1 MAIYNLKN
9 EYEAQ
14 NFLEHARQLV
24 LEAGKKDFCMVELKK
39 KHPQRTLQQ
48 NKYLYVLLGYYAQ
61 EFGYSIDEVKQDI
74 FKRQCNKDLFERSRV
89 NKRGNEVVYLRSS
102 AELSTSEMTLAIERF
117 RNYSSAV
124 AGLYLPSPNESN
136 FIAYCEQQIE
146 RYKEY
151 M

>member
-1 MAIYNLKN
+1 MIYNLKN

-14 NFLEHARQLV
+14 AFLEQARQLV
-24 LEAGKKDFCMVELKK
+24 SQAAKKEFCMVEVKQ
-39 KHPQRTLQQ
+39 KHPQRTIQQ

-61 EFGYSIDEVKQDI
+61 EFGYSTEEVKQETY
-74 FKRQCNKDLFERSRV
+74 KRLCNPDLFERSRV
-89 NKRGNEVVYLRSS
+89 NKRGVEVKYLRSS
-102 AELSTSEMTLAIERF
+102 SELSTAEMTLSIERF

-124 AGLYLPSPNESN
+124 AGLYLPAPNESS

-151 M
+151 V